1 MTRRLRP
8 VGLGFAEDAPTRL
21 VFTARASAAPD
32 AVYRAL
38 AEEVTGWPS
47 WFRAVTLARPTRG
60 GGGREVR
67 LMGGVRFQETVMAA
81 DPGLRYAYRVDETN
95 VPGVR
100 ALLEEWLLTPA
111 DHSPGTAPGTTT
123 TTGTPPAPGTA
134 TTTGTPAAPGTATT
148 TGTPAAPGTATTT
161 GTPAAPG
168 TAGTPGTL
176 VRWTFAADGP
186 PAFRLALT
194 AARPGLGHSFRTA
207 VRTLDARLAAR
218 TRG

>member
-8 VGLGFAEDAPTRL
+8 VGLGFAEDAPMRL

-32 AVYRAL
+32 SVYRAL

-111 DHSPGTAPGTTT
+111 DHSPGTTPGTAGTP
-123 TTGTPPAPGTA
+123 GTPP
-134 TTTGTPAAPGTATT
+134 
-148 TGTPAAPGTATTT
+148 APGTATTT

>member
-21 VFTARASAAPD
+21 VFTARASAAPE

-81 DPGLRYAYRVDETN
+81 DHGLRYAYRVDETN

-111 DHSPGTAPGTTT
+111 IRS
-123 TTGTPPAPGTA
+123 PGTA
-134 TTTGTPAAPGTATT
+134 TTTGTAPGTPDAPGTA
-148 TGTPAAPGTATTT
+148 
-161 GTPAAPG
+161 
-168 TAGTPGTL
+168 TPGTL

-186 PAFRLALT
+186 PAFRLALA

-218 TRG
+218 ARG

>member
-123 TTGTPPAPGTA
+123 TTGTP
-134 TTTGTPAAPGTATT
+134 AAPGTATT
-148 TGTPAAPGTATTT
+148 TGTPAAPGA
-161 GTPAAPG
+161 
-168 TAGTPGTL
+168 AGTPGTL

>member
-111 DHSPGTAPGTTT
+111 DHSPGT
-123 TTGTPPAPGTA
+123 
-134 TTTGTPAAPGTATT
+134 
-148 TGTPAAPGTATTT
+148 
-161 GTPAAPG
+161 
-168 TAGTPGTL
+168 L

>member
-8 VGLGFAEDAPTRL
+8 VGLGFTEHAPTRL

-67 LMGGVRFQETVMAA
+67 LMGGVRFRETVMAA
-81 DPGLRYAYRVDETN
+81 DPGRRYAYRVDETN
-95 VPGVR
+95 VPAVR

-111 DHSPGTAPGTTT
+111 DR
-123 TTGTPPAPGTA
+123 APGTA
-134 TTTGTPAAPGTATT
+134 SASASGKPATPAAPAAHA
-148 TGTPAAPGTATTT
+148 TPAAPVTVGD
-161 GTPAAPG
+161 AA
-168 TAGTPGTL
+168 PGTL

-186 PAFRLALT
+186 PAFRLAL
-194 AARPGLGHSFRTA
+194 AASRPALGHSFRTA
-207 VRTLDARLAAR
+207 VRTLDARLAGR

>member
-111 DHSPGTAPGTTT
+111 DHSPGTAT
-123 TTGTPPAPGTA
+123 
-134 TTTGTPAAPGTATT
+134 
-148 TGTPAAPGTATTT
+148 
-161 GTPAAPG
+161 APG

>member
-21 VFTARASAAPD
+21 VFNARASAAPD

-123 TTGTPPAPGTA
+123 TTGTP
-134 TTTGTPAAPGTATT
+134 AAPGTATT
-148 TGTPAAPGTATTT
+148 TGTPAAPGA
-161 GTPAAPG
+161 
-168 TAGTPGTL
+168 AGTPGTL